1 MIIKVKRISN
11 SDVTQPLV
19 LISQML
25 FIHPLTE
32 SHSGQSI
39 SYPHIFLRELG
50 EQPGVQRE
58 VTAGQMEVREIV
70 GWDRDQQIM

>member
-1 MIIKVKRISN
+1 MISN
-11 SDVTQPLV
+11 RDVLLPLV
-19 LISQML
+19 LISPKLSQML

-32 SHSGQSI
+32 SHSGQI
-39 SYPHIFLRELG
+39 TSYPHIFLTELG
-50 EQPGVQRE
+50 EQPVVQRE

>member
-1 MIIKVKRISN
+1 MISN
-11 SDVTQPLV
+11 GDVLLPFV
-19 LISQML
+19 LISPKLSQML
-25 FIHPLTE
+25 FIHPLRE
-32 SHSGQSI
+32 SYSGQSI
-39 SYPHIFLRELG
+39 SYPHIFLTELG